1 PIKTYYALDLSGIAA
16 VNDSVGGVD
25 VVSPETIQMFT
36 EGESY
41 HLEGKNAEHFVRLRD
56 RTRVDSSLLR
66 LERQKI
72 YAKGFISTMMGS
84 IKKDITSSVRVFNES
99 APYSVTNL
107 DASKVLFLATEL
119 VTGGSLDTEMKTI
132 PGKMRLDE
140 GLARY
145 DIDEDAFFRQFLS
158 VFYEPMQ

>member
-1 PIKTYYALDLSGIAA
+1 
-16 VNDSVGGVD
+16 
-25 VVSPETIQMFT
+25 
-36 EGESY
+36 
-41 HLEGKNAEHFVRLRD
+41 
-56 RTRVDSSLLR
+56 
-66 LERQKI
+66 
-72 YAKGFISTMMGS
+72 MMGS